1 VIDAGVA
8 AFIAL
13 VAALIVFSILS
24 EKWRPLAVA
33 ALLSLISLPLYVYI
47 SQLPLNPVGRIL
59 LQFLAFMVILFA
71 FYYVLAVHYSRIRG
85 RTLKRVE
92 H

>member
-1 VIDAGVA
+1 VIDAGIA

-13 VAALIVFSILS
+13 VVSLIVFSVLS

-33 ALLSLISLPLYVYI
+33 ALLSLISLPLYIYI
-47 SQLPLNPVGRIL
+47 SQLPLDPVGRIL

-85 RTLKRVE
+85 RIVKRVE

>member
-1 VIDAGVA
+1 VIDVSIA

-13 VAALIVFSILS
+13 IASLIVLSVIS

-33 ALLSLISLPLYVYI
+33 AMLSLISLPLYIYI

-59 LQFLAFMVILFA
+59 LQLFAFMVILFA
-71 FYYVLAVHYSRIRG
+71 FYYVLAAHYSRIRG
-85 RTLKRVE
+85 KNLKRVE
-92 H
+92 Y